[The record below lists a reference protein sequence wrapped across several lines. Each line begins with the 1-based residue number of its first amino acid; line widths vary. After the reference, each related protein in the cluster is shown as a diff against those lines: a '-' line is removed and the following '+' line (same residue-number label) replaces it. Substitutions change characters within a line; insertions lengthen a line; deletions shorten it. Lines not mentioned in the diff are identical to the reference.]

1 MVLSNQQK
9 TDIAQIALNYM
20 AEKGITAKQFSLL
33 CKVGESYLSAIV
45 NNSFE
50 YSAGNETQVMI
61 ADKYFVQIAEVCDYS
76 LKKTYWNHVVTPEFK
91 EIIYILNQAKLEQ
104 GMRTLVVDSGSGK
117 SYAINKF
124 KQNNPAHTF
133 VLTMHSLMSVH
144 DLFYDLIY
152 QLGINDKG
160 NTSLKRS
167 QIIIKLREIKK
178 NGGYPIII
186 IDEAENMN
194 ASMMRMLKGLY
205 GEGTEASGNLFQVSN
220 QVSLGRTE
228 EDIIDNIERII
239 NQLIAREE
247 ATRRNIIS
255 KNKDALVDRVWRAY
269 GTLESAHIITSN
281 ETIALLSAV
290 RLGVDLGVVKNM
302 DRRTVNELLILTQ
315 PAHLQKLEGNV
326 LSSSERDIKRA
337 ELIREILK

>member
-205 GEGTEASGNLFQVSN
+205 DGLIGYASLVMVGTMQ
-220 QVSLGRTE
+220 
-228 EDIIDNIERII
+228 
-239 NQLIAREE
+239 
-247 ATRRNIIS
+247 
-255 KNKDALVDRVWRAY
+255 
-269 GTLESAHIITSN
+269 
-281 ETIALLSAV
+281 
-290 RLGVDLGVVKNM
+290 
-302 DRRTVNELLILTQ
+302 
-315 PAHLQKLEGNV
+315 
-326 LSSSERDIKRA
+326 
-337 ELIREILK
+337 